1 MQYTVR
7 PKEYH
12 RGYCPTICDTMQSAE
27 EELALM
33 RKHTDFEWEIVEE
46 MDEDEEELQRIED
59 EEHVRLYQRYYDDE
73 DDGTECLDDEDD
85 EEDDGE
91 PEYVLSTPACSQIYG
106 TYAKALEG
114 YNLHRDY
121 YVREGWPMVLEHKSK
136 RAIVVDGVEVRALRV
151 LFRKGNV
158 NKDITLTVRIE
169 ID

>member
-46 MDEDEEELQRIED
+46 LDDDEEELQRIED

-73 DDGTECLDDEDD
+73 DDDDDE
-85 EEDDGE
+85 GRA
-91 PEYVLSTPACSQIYG
+91 EYVLTTEACSQIYYD
-106 TYAKALEG
+106 YAKAVDG
-114 YNLHRDY
+114 YNLHCDY
-121 YVREGWPMVLEHKSK
+121 YEREGWTTMCKKVAKNEVT
-136 RAIVVDGVEVRALRV
+136 IDGVKVRAMRAV
-151 LFRKGNV
+151 YDKGAERREV
-158 NKDITLTVRIE
+158 ELTVRIE
-169 ID
+169 CD